1 MGNKISSSST
11 TPDPAVTH
19 QQIIQ
24 RLKKDGKFRQENVKD
39 YSLDPDKVKRWLDSY
54 EPQERKFA
62 NYLIKNARHI
72 SWTEFR
78 HHLLKVNTDLVKKI
92 KKPFYLFTP
101 TNTKNSVF
109 YFAALVYENVIF
121 PNSKVRSQCITANDS
136 SLSKII
142 SGSTTETNILYCDD
156 MSYSGSQLSQY
167 IVQISEFH
175 SPTFFLFLQPRR
187 QSEKDIPIYCAG
199 KTIKFFIVYTEAKY
213 KAYNPKLTRRDYNL
227 ETLKDALLLYQ
238 NGGTTNYPNYQWII
252 LRRESLQND
261 KLKMDVVLSWYSLK
275 EYLEKNRSLRFIT
288 LKEMRKMDVKLQYIT
303 PVIYTMK
310 PINIYL
316 GIPYFTSSSLAFITR
331 KKPPGINIIFGHY
344 EKLAI
349 INDLYENLP
358 LSKSGKQRFLY
369 FLLTHFNFYHPNP
382 LQDISDDYIDP
393 YDNPK
398 QIALVWFDHKLADP
412 ISTISVI
419 LGCGLV
425 VPYTFRNGKLV
436 ILGKPR
442 MLGSLMKNCQEPS
455 PTIMKKRQEFL
466 QKFYTSDE
474 AILQNKYDTQDRHA
488 CGSCPPP
495 FYK

>member
-1 MGNKISSSST
+1 MGNKISSPT
-11 TPDPAVTH
+11 PAVTH
-19 QQIIQ
+19 QQIVQ
-24 RLKKDGKFRQENVKD
+24 RLKKDGKPRQDSVQD
-39 YSLDPDKVKRWLDSY
+39 YSLDPVKVKQWLDSY
-54 EPQERKFA
+54 QPQERKFA
-62 NYLIKNARHI
+62 NYIIKNARHI
-72 SWTEFR
+72 TWTEFR
-78 HHLLKVNTDLVKKI
+78 QHLLNVNTNLVKKI
-92 KKPFYLFTP
+92 KGKFYLFTP
-101 TNTKNSVF
+101 TDTKNSVF

-121 PNSKVRSQCITANDS
+121 PNSKVRSRCITVNGA

-142 SGSTTETNILYCDD
+142 STSGTQTNILYCDD

-167 IVQISEFH
+167 IVEISEFH

-199 KTIKFFIVYTEAKY
+199 KIQKFFIVYMEAKY
-213 KAYNPKLTRRDYNL
+213 DAYNPKLTRRDYNL
-227 ETLKDALLLYQ
+227 ETMKDALLLYQ

-252 LRRESLQND
+252 LKRESTQND
-261 KLKMDVVLSWYSLK
+261 KLKYTVVESWYSLK
-275 EYLEKNRSLRFIT
+275 EFLEKNRGLRFIT
-288 LKEMRKMDVKLQYIT
+288 LKEMRIKDVKLQYIT
-303 PVIYTMK
+303 PTIFNMK

-316 GIPYFTSSSLAFITR
+316 GIPYFTSNSLDYITR
-331 KKPPGINIIFGHY
+331 KKPPGVNIIFGNY
-344 EKLAI
+344 EILPI

-358 LSKSGKQRFLY
+358 LSISGKRRFLY

-382 LQDISDDYIDP
+382 LEEISDDYMDP

-398 QIALVWFDHKLADP
+398 QIALAWFDHKLADP

-474 AILQNKYDTQDRHA
+474 AILQNKYDTQDRYA

-495 FYK
+495 FYKLIFF